1 MSFEP
6 QTGLLLTDLLVDKV
20 VYPFS
25 KKQEILQ
32 LLEEHITENIV
43 KVNNYFTYQCYNSD

>member
-1 MSFEP
+1 MADARW
-6 QTGLLLTDLLVDKV
+6 GKV

-25 KKQEILQ
+25 RRKEIIA

-43 KVNNYFTYQCYNSD
+43 KVVCTCHCASP

>member
-1 MSFEP
+1 MASF
-6 QTGLLLTDLLVDKV
+6 DKV

-25 KKQEILQ
+25 QKQDILQ

-43 KVNNYFTYQCYNSD
+43 KVVVISPDILRF